1 MPSCPSHA
9 LPPTVRG
16 ASLASHASSPQALRA
31 AIPVDYLRCA
41 VPTHMGG
48 LGGGPEDLVPL
59 MRSLCAQSLSAG
71 VLFWC
76 QRTAIEFLVQTFN
89 VALREHLLPDLLSF
103 QRAATAPLSLD
114 APALTAQE
122 GGRGLRLSGWV
133 QSVANAQADGVS
145 LIVPVHMPASTPI
158 PTPIPTPGV
167 AGWAVLQ
174 SEEDGVHL
182 EPGTLLPHLHN
193 TCPARVRVDQAF
205 FRADEWLGDSPLLQ
219 QTEPVR
225 LALGVLYQ
233 SLIAAPDMLL

>member
-9 LPPTVRG
+9 LPLPVRL

-41 VPTHMGG
+41 VPSHMGG
-48 LGGGPEDLVPL
+48 LGGKPEELGQL

-76 QRTAIEFLVQTFN
+76 QRTAIEFLVQSFN

-103 QRAATAPLSLD
+103 QRAATTPLSLD

-158 PTPIPTPGV
+158 PTPGV

-205 FRADEWLGDSPLLQ
+205 FLADEWLGDSPLLQ

-233 SLIAAPDMLL
+233 SLIAAPETLL

>member
-1 MPSCPSHA
+1 MQSSSA
-9 LPPTVRG
+9 LHVAPPQ
-16 ASLASHASSPQALRA
+16 SLRA
-31 AIPVDYLRCA
+31 AIPADYLRCA

-48 LGGGPEDLVPL
+48 LGGAPEELGLL
-59 MRSLCAQSLSAG
+59 MRTLCTQSLSAG

-76 QRTAIEFLVQTFN
+76 QRTAIEFLVQSFN
-89 VALREHLLPDLLSF
+89 AALRQHLLPDLLSF
-103 QRAATAPLSLD
+103 QRAATTPLSLD
-114 APALTAQE
+114 APALTAQD
-122 GGRGLRLSGWV
+122 GARGLRLSGWV

-145 LIVPVHMPASTPI
+145 LIVPVHMPA
-158 PTPIPTPGV
+158 PTPGS

-205 FRADEWLGDSPLLQ
+205 FRADEWLGDSLLLQ

-233 SLIAAPDMLL
+233 SLIAAPETLL

>member
-1 MPSCPSHA
+1 MPFSCATHIADPHA
-9 LPPTVRG
+9 LRSVIPP
-16 ASLASHASSPQALRA
+16 
-31 AIPVDYLRCA
+31 DYLRCA

-48 LGGGPEDLVPL
+48 LGGAPEELGLL

-76 QRTAIEFLVQTFN
+76 QRTAIEFLVQSFN
-89 VALREHLLPDLLSF
+89 VAVREHLLPDLLRF
-103 QRAATAPLSLD
+103 ERAATTPLSLD
-114 APALTAQE
+114 APALTAQD
-122 GGRGLRLSGWV
+122 GARGLRLSGWV

-145 LIVPVHMPASTPI
+145 LIVPVHLPATTPDS
-158 PTPIPTPGV
+158 V
-167 AGWAVLQ
+167 GWAVLQ

-193 TCPARVRVDQAF
+193 TCPARVRVHQVF
-205 FRADEWLGDSPLLQ
+205 FRADEWLGDSHLLQ

-233 SLIAAPDMLL
+233 SLIAAPEMLL

>member
-1 MPSCPSHA
+1 
-9 LPPTVRG
+9 
-16 ASLASHASSPQALRA
+16 
-31 AIPVDYLRCA
+31 
-41 VPTHMGG
+41 
-48 LGGGPEDLVPL
+48 
-59 MRSLCAQSLSAG
+59 

-158 PTPIPTPGV
+158 PTPIPTPGF

-233 SLIAAPDMLL
+233 SLIAAPETLL

>member
-1 MPSCPSHA
+1 MQSSSA
-9 LPPTVRG
+9 LHV
-16 ASLASHASSPQALRA
+16 AHPQSLRA
-31 AIPVDYLRCA
+31 AIPADYLRCA

-48 LGGGPEDLVPL
+48 LGGAPEELGLL
-59 MRSLCAQSLSAG
+59 MRTLCTQSLSAG

-76 QRTAIEFLVQTFN
+76 QRTAIEFLVQSFN
-89 VALREHLLPDLLSF
+89 AALRQHLLPDLLSF
-103 QRAATAPLSLD
+103 QRAATTPLSLD
-114 APALTAQE
+114 APALTAQD
-122 GGRGLRLSGWV
+122 GARGLRLSGWV

-145 LIVPVHMPASTPI
+145 LIVPVHLPVA
-158 PTPIPTPGV
+158 TPG
-167 AGWAVLQ
+167 AAGSSGWAVLA

-205 FRADEWLGDSPLLQ
+205 FRVDEWLGDSRLLQ

-233 SLIAAPDMLL
+233 SLIAAPETLL

>member
-16 ASLASHASSPQALRA
+16 ASLASDASSPQALRA

-158 PTPIPTPGV
+158 PTPIPTPGF

-205 FRADEWLGDSPLLQ
+205 FRADEWLGDSRLLQ

-233 SLIAAPDMLL
+233 SLIAAPETLL

>member
-158 PTPIPTPGV
+158 PTPGV

>member
-1 MPSCPSHA
+1 MQSSSA
-9 LPPTVRG
+9 LHV
-16 ASLASHASSPQALRA
+16 AHPQSLRA
-31 AIPVDYLRCA
+31 AIPADYLRCA

-48 LGGGPEDLVPL
+48 LGGAPEELGLL
-59 MRSLCAQSLSAG
+59 MRTLCAQSLSAG

-76 QRTAIEFLVQTFN
+76 QRTAIEFLVQSFN
-89 VALREHLLPDLLSF
+89 AALREHLLPDLLSF
-103 QRAATAPLSLD
+103 QRAATTPLSLD
-114 APALTAQE
+114 APALTAQD
-122 GGRGLRLSGWV
+122 GARGLRLSGWV

-145 LIVPVHMPASTPI
+145 LIVPVHLPAA
-158 PTPIPTPGV
+158 TPG
-167 AGWAVLQ
+167 AAGSSGWAVLA

-205 FRADEWLGDSPLLQ
+205 FRADEWLGESHLLQ

-233 SLIAAPDMLL
+233 SLIAAPEMLL

>member
-1 MPSCPSHA
+1 
-9 LPPTVRG
+9 
-16 ASLASHASSPQALRA
+16 
-31 AIPVDYLRCA
+31 
-41 VPTHMGG
+41 MGG

-89 VALREHLLPDLLSF
+89 VALCEHLLPDLLSF

-158 PTPIPTPGV
+158 PTPGF

-233 SLIAAPDMLL
+233 SLIAAPETLL